1 MKAPRSVVVLR
12 AQPPHRGHF
21 WLIRQALERGE
32 RLAIVL
38 GSCRQARTPR
48 NPFTQAER
56 VTMIRLG
63 LTVEEQERID
73 FLGVRDYYDNR
84 RWAADVRS
92 QVQQLGAHGRQVV
105 LVGHEKD
112 QTTRYLRLFEGWDL
126 QTLPREMEGDATT
139 IRNAILSTQQPAI
152 GLLAVEDLLH
162 PAILEYLKVHTTR
175 PEWKQI
181 RLEKGKYDAEEKKWG
196 PMPYTRFTLCADCVI
211 SWGDEVLLIR
221 RGPGI
226 GEGLLAMPGG
236 HVEGNETT
244 YEAALRELTE
254 EVGIGLMPAE
264 FDHALIGKEFLE
276 APGRSQRPGRIVS
289 MAYRFDIRSAKR
301 PVIETLSDEATP
313 EWIGIARLPEM
324 EEEFFEDHFMA
335 LDHFFSLTGK
345 SAAQ

>member
-1 MKAPRSVVVLR
+1 MR

-21 WLIRQALERGE
+21 WLIREALARGE

-38 GSCRQARTPR
+38 GSCIQARTPR

-56 VTMIRLG
+56 VAMIRLG
-63 LTVEEQERID
+63 LRADELERID
-73 FLGVRDYYDNR
+73 FIGVRDYYDNR

-92 QVQQLGAHGRQVV
+92 QVTRLGADGRQVV

-112 QTTRYLRLFEGWDL
+112 QTSRYLRLFEGWDL
-126 QTLPREMEGDATT
+126 LTLPREMEADATT
-139 IRNAILSTQQPAI
+139 IRNAILSSPQTAI

-162 PAILEYLKVHTTR
+162 PSILEYLKVHTTR

-181 RLEKGKYDAEEKKWG
+181 RIEKSLHDAEEKKWG
-196 PMPYTRFTLCADCVI
+196 PMPYTRFTLCADCIVT
-211 SWGDEVLLIR
+211 WGSDVLLIR
-221 RGPGI
+221 RGPGT

-236 HVEGNETT
+236 HVEAGEVT

-264 FDHALIGKEFLE
+264 FDHALTGKAFFE

-301 PVIETLSDEATP
+301 PVVETLSNEATP
-313 EWIGIARLPEM
+313 GWYAIASLPDLEDQ
-324 EEEFFEDHFMA
+324 FFEDHFMA
-335 LDHFFSLTGK
+335 LDHFLSLTKG
-345 SAAQ
+345 